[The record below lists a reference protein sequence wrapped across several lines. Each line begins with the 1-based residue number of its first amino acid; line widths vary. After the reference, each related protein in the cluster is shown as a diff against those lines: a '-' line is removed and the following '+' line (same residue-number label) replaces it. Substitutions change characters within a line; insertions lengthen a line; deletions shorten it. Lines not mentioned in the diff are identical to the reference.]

1 MDNRSLWLA
10 KVSQLVSLLFH
21 VLQLS
26 RDESEAVM
34 SSVKHHRDKAKLEQ
48 EAQRNDC

>member
-1 MDNRSLWLA
+1 MNKRSLWLA

-26 RDESEAVM
+26 RDESEVVM
-34 SSVKHHRDKAKLEQ
+34 SSVKHSRDKALTDQ
-48 EAQRNDC
+48 EK

>member
-34 SSVKHHRDKAKLEQ
+34 SSVKKNRDKAMEEQ
-48 EAQRNDC
+48 GKQ